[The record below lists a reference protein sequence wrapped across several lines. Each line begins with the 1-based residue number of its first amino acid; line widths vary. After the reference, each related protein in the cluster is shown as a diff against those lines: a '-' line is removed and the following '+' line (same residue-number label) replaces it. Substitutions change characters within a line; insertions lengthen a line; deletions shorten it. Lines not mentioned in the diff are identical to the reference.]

1 MLIITKYNKL
11 FNFFKL
17 YSIIF
22 IVETGYFRMNT
33 NKNICIFT
41 IAMLLSLSNSVYSQD
56 LTDENNLSDN
66 FVQNEVFDNNIKAN
80 KAALE
85 KAQEAID
92 QKDFDTAI
100 NYMTSYINSKPK
112 KYEGYKLRGDAYYAL
127 RRYDL
132 AQSDYQSAVNIKLD
146 DDKLMTNTKYVSA
159 IILGAD
165 KTEQL
170 QNTELGNLYARLMY
184 AQKALNNPEYS
195 TSYENA
201 IKYNSH
207 IYLPQPK
214 QSDISQINCPQKY
227 GKELNPQGI
236 DAEIYGAITDI
247 ENKKY
252 NDALYKLQKVTSN
265 YPDYYLGHYLYGVS
279 LIGLDSEK
287 EAITSFEKALSLNP
301 YDFESLASLGQIY
314 YSNAETNFSQQDAQK
329 STDYFQKA
337 LKYNPN
343 CNTYYMYI
351 GLNQLI
357 QGNNSH
363 AIAAFDK
370 AINLN
375 ANDYNSI
382 YYKSIAQYI
391 NGNYNEVIN
400 NTTSLLRKHV
410 SNYNSVLYLRAL
422 AYYKQND
429 TEKALADLNEIQN
442 NIEDIYNADLK
453 VVSDKEKALNNYVY
467 YLKAQ
472 LQHQQGLGA
481 ATDMDKAL
489 QNPIIAQLSKAE
501 NALKPYEKI
510 LNKENFTKDD
520 FDKFESFYKT
530 SLPKLLQSGTVIT
543 ADDINNQYDFIRTT
557 FSDLGITFLPSGNEY
572 KMTTISEF
580 PYKKYSS
587 KLSQED
593 RTNISSNMPV
603 QSVSSI
609 LPVTKTVT
617 MRESTPQ
624 SELLLRGNHGSVA
637 QLLATNALALQS
649 IPKAE
654 PTETKITTTEDI
666 KEPPEIIKP
675 IPQTP
680 ASEGIKTNN
689 ISSGEPFIFT
699 EKSLLNEE
707 NAKNVKEI
715 LDVEKTIENNGK
727 TIAEPF
733 KISAKEIKESTT
745 FDITHEKPEAKN
757 ATEALNYITNGNK
770 ITAKEIKETP
780 DITIKAETPS
790 FIKKAE
796 PIVDNT
802 VKTAENGSMIFKAPE
817 EKQTEDI
824 VIKYGDAASA
834 VAKKVND
841 TAKEA
846 IKETPE
852 LRAEKEIIDNTTKVK
867 ETTKPLENEV
877 KIASRTINTKY
888 ADVNPADFGVQTKPT
903 PVFTSLDDVIEL
915 DKGSLMQDLEG
926 NKNYAKNLEEE
937 INKRLEQQQQNL
949 MKAFS
954 NDMTDAITLPEE
966 ETKIVQATDQQ
977 ATVAVPAVVVPEI
990 NTPEKKTDI
999 PEDLKNAE
1007 NPVVLSQKTLSETL
1021 KDSNKITDYTIKY
1034 HPVQKEPE
1042 TTVFT
1047 NISKEKTNLTE
1058 STKSL
1063 AKAQKEEIQRK
1074 EEEAKELARLEAQKL
1089 KEAEEK
1095 ERYLAQQKE
1104 EQAKALAKAQKEE
1117 ILRKEEEAKEIA
1129 RLEAQKLKEAEE
1141 KERYLAQQK
1150 EEQAKALAKA
1160 QEKERRQEL
1169 YDAKIAAE
1177 EERQRLKDEAKYAK
1191 EQAKLKATIS
1201 KAEAKKAAEEEK
1213 VNIIAERE
1221 KAKAQAKAMKEA
1233 KKAEAAEEKARI
1245 KAEKEEAKAM
1255 AKAQRQTQK
1264 AVNKLQKQELA
1275 KAKAQ
1280 AKQEAKELAAEQK
1293 VQEKTN
1299 AQIKAEI
1306 LKAERADAIEQAKK
1320 EKAETKAIAK
1330 AQKLKIKQAR
1340 DEAKAKA
1347 KEQAQ
1352 LEKEAIKTQK
1362 AKEKAK
1368 ADIEKT
1374 AEKEAQKIKKEI
1386 LKTRKAQMEKQERA
1400 VSNTK
1405 QKKKFSW
1412 KNLFR
1417 KNK

>member
-1 MLIITKYNKL
+1 
-11 FNFFKL
+11 
-17 YSIIF
+17 
-22 IVETGYFRMNT
+22 
-33 NKNICIFT
+33 
-41 IAMLLSLSNSVYSQD
+41 MLLSLSNSVYSQD
-56 LTDENNLSDN
+56 LTDENNFSDN
-66 FVQNEVFDNNIKAN
+66 FVQNEIFDDNIKAN

-85 KAQEAID
+85 KAQEAINH
-92 QKDFDTAI
+92 KDFDTAI

-132 AQSDYQSAVNIKLD
+132 AQSDYQSAVNIKLA

-201 IKYNSH
+201 VKYNSH

-236 DAEIYGAITDI
+236 NTEIYEAITDI

-279 LIGLDSEK
+279 LVGLDSEK

-453 VVSDKEKALNNYVY
+453 VVSDKEKTLNNYAY

-472 LQHQQGLGA
+472 IQHQQGLGA

-501 NALKPYEKI
+501 NAFKPYEEI
-510 LNKENFTKDD
+510 LNKESFTKDD

-530 SLPKLLQSGTVIT
+530 SLPKLLQSGTIIT

-557 FSDLGITFLPSGNEY
+557 FSDLGITFVPSGNEY
-572 KMTTISEF
+572 KMTTIPEF

-587 KLSQED
+587 KLSQEEQK
-593 RTNISSNMPV
+593 NILSNMPA
-603 QSVSSI
+603 QTAASV
-609 LPVTKTVT
+609 LPITKTIT

-624 SELLLRGNHGSVA
+624 SELLLRGDHGSVA

-654 PTETKITTTEDI
+654 PVETKITATEDI
-666 KEPPEIIKP
+666 KDPSEIIKT

-699 EKSLLNEE
+699 EKSLINEE

-715 LDVEKTIENNGK
+715 LDIEKTIENNGK

-733 KISAKEIKESTT
+733 KISANEIKESTT

-770 ITAKEIKETP
+770 LTAKEIKETP
-780 DITIKAETPS
+780 DITIKTETPS
-790 FIKKAE
+790 FIKKVE
-796 PIVDNT
+796 PGVNN
-802 VKTAENGSMIFKAPE
+802 VAKTTENGSIIFKAPE

-824 VIKYGDAASA
+824 VIKYGDATSA

-852 LRAEKEIIDNTTKVK
+852 LRAEKEIIDNTTKV
-867 ETTKPLENEV
+867 EEITKPLENEV
-877 KIASRTINTKY
+877 KIAARTINTKY
-888 ADVNPADFGVQTKPT
+888 ADVNPSDFGVQTKPT

-937 INKRLEQQQQNL
+937 INKRLEEQQQNL

-954 NDMTDAITLPEE
+954 DDLTDAITLPEDE
-966 ETKIVQATDQQ
+966 TETKLSHTAATQVP
-977 ATVAVPAVVVPEI
+977 VAVPTVIVPEI
-990 NTPEKKTDI
+990 QVQEKKTEL
-999 PEDLKNAE
+999 PEELTKTEDQIL
-1007 NPVVLSQKTLSETL
+1007 LSQKTLSESI
-1021 KDSNKITDYTIKY
+1021 KDTNNIIDHTIKY
-1034 HPVQKEPE
+1034 DPIPKEPE
-1042 TTVFT
+1042 TTVFSKT
-1047 NISKEKTNLTE
+1047 LKEKDEVTKNA
-1058 STKSL
+1058 KSL
-1063 AKAQKEEIQRK
+1063 AKVQKEEIQRK
-1074 EEEAKELARLEAQKL
+1074 EEEAKELARLEAKKL

-1095 ERYLAQQKE
+1095 ERYLAQQQE
-1104 EQAKALAKAQKEE
+1104 EQAKALAKAKKEE
-1117 ILRKEEEAKEIA
+1117 IQRKEEEAKELA
-1129 RLEAQKLKEAEE
+1129 RLEAKKLKDAEE
-1141 KERYLAQQK
+1141 KERYLAQQQ
-1150 EEQAKALAKA
+1150 EEQAKAFAKA
-1160 QEKERRQEL
+1160 QKEEKRQAL

-1177 EERQRLKDEAKYAK
+1177 EERQRLKDETKYAK
-1191 EQAKLKATIS
+1191 EQAKLKASIS
-1201 KAEAKKAAEEEK
+1201 KAKAKEAAEEEK
-1213 VNIIAERE
+1213 VNKIAERE

-1245 KAEKEEAKAM
+1245 KSEKEEAKAM

-1264 AVNKLQKQELA
+1264 AVNKLQKEELA

-1280 AKQEAKELAAEQK
+1280 AKQKAKELAAEQK

-1320 EKAETKAIAK
+1320 EKAETKALAK

-1340 DEAKAKA
+1340 AEAKAKA

-1386 LKTRKAQMEKQERA
+1386 LKTRKAQMEKQEKA

-1417 KNK
+1417 KN

>member
-1 MLIITKYNKL
+1 
-11 FNFFKL
+11 
-17 YSIIF
+17 
-22 IVETGYFRMNT
+22 
-33 NKNICIFT
+33 
-41 IAMLLSLSNSVYSQD
+41 MLLSLSNSVYSQD
-56 LTDENNLSDN
+56 LTDDNNISDN
-66 FVQNEVFDNNIKAN
+66 LIQNEVFDNNIKAN

-85 KAQEAID
+85 KAQEAIE

-132 AQSDYQSAVNIKLD
+132 AQSDYQSAVNIKLA

-236 DAEIYGAITDI
+236 DAEIFGAITDI
-247 ENKKY
+247 ENKKF

-279 LIGLDSEK
+279 LVGLNSEK

-357 QGNNSH
+357 QANNIQ
-363 AIAAFDK
+363 AIAAFNK

-391 NGNYNEVIN
+391 NGDYSDVIN

-429 TEKALADLNEIQN
+429 TEKSLADLNEIQN

-501 NALKPYEKI
+501 NAFKPYEEI
-510 LNKENFTKDD
+510 LNKESFTKDD

-530 SLPKLLQSGTVIT
+530 SLPKLLQSGAVIT

-557 FSDLGITFLPSGNEY
+557 FSDLGITFVPSGNEY

-699 EKSLLNEE
+699 EKSLINEE
-707 NAKNVKEI
+707 NAKNLKEI

-727 TIAEPF
+727 TMAEPF

-770 ITAKEIKETP
+770 LTAKEIKETP

-824 VIKYGDAASA
+824 VIKYGDATSA
-834 VAKKVND
+834 VAKKVNN

-852 LRAEKEIIDNTTKVK
+852 LRAEKEIIDNTTKVE

-877 KIASRTINTKY
+877 KIASRTINKKY
-888 ADVNPADFGVQTKPT
+888 ADVNPSDFGVQTKPT

-926 NKNYAKNLEEE
+926 NKNYAENLEEE

-954 NDMTDAITLPEE
+954 NDMADAITLPEE
-966 ETKIVQATDQQ
+966 ETKIVQTTEHQP
-977 ATVAVPAVVVPEI
+977 TVAVPAVIVPEI
-990 NTPEKKTDI
+990 NTPKKAEI
-999 PEDLKNAE
+999 PEDLTNAE

-1058 STKSL
+1058 STTS
-1063 AKAQKEEIQRK
+1063 
-1074 EEEAKELARLEAQKL
+1074 
-1089 KEAEEK
+1089 
-1095 ERYLAQQKE
+1095 
-1104 EQAKALAKAQKEE
+1104 LAKAQKEE
-1117 ILRKEEEAKEIA
+1117 ILRKEEEAKELA
-1129 RLEAQKLKEAEE
+1129 KLETQKLKEAKEN
-1141 KERYLAQQK
+1141 ERYLAQQK
-1150 EEQAKALAKA
+1150 EEQTKALAKA
-1160 QEKERRQEL
+1160 LEKERKQEL

-1233 KKAEAAEEKARI
+1233 KKAELAEEKARI

-1280 AKQEAKELAAEQK
+1280 AKQEAKELAAGQK

-1299 AQIKAEI
+1299 AQIRAEI

-1340 DEAKAKA
+1340 ADAKAKA

-1374 AEKEAQKIKKEI
+1374 AEKEAQKIKKRDFKNAKSSNGE
-1386 LKTRKAQMEKQERA
+1386 TRKSR
-1400 VSNTK
+1400 V
-1405 QKKKFSW
+1405 
-1412 KNLFR
+1412 
-1417 KNK
+1417 